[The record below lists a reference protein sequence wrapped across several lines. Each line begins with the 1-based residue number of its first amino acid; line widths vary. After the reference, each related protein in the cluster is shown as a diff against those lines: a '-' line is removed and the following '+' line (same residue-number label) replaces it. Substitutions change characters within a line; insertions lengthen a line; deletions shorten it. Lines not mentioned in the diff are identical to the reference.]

1 MAMFRKLSS
10 KLRRLRRDKSGAASV
25 EFVLVAPVYLA
36 IMFSMFEAGWL
47 MTQSMM
53 LERAL
58 DITVRDLRLGV
69 QTDVS
74 HDNFKTII
82 CDNASIIK
90 DCEANVLLEMVPIN
104 SAADVPTTTICRDRS
119 SNVDPVVSFS
129 TGARSEIMYLR
140 ACVVIDPLIPGMG
153 LGLHLPLDETGGFA
167 LVSYSAFVN
176 EPG

>member
-1 MAMFRKLSS
+1 MIRKFRS

-25 EFVLVAPVYLA
+25 EFVIVAPVYLG

-58 DITVRDLRLGV
+58 DVTVRDLRLGV
-69 QTDVS
+69 QADLS
-74 HDNFKTII
+74 HDNFKDLI
-82 CDNASIIK
+82 CNRASIIK
-90 DCEANVLLEMVPIN
+90 DCEDNVLLELVPI
-104 SAADVPTTTICRDRS
+104 STAADVPTTTVCRDRS
-119 SNVDPVVSFS
+119 SDVDPVVTFNA
-129 TGARSEIMYLR
+129 GARSEIMYIR
-140 ACVVIDPLIPGMG
+140 ACVVIDPLMPGMG